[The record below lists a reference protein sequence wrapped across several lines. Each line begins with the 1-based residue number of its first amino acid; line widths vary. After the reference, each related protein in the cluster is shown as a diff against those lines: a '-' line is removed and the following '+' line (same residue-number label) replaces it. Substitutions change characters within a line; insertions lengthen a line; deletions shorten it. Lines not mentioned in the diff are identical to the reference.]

1 MTETNCSASAS
12 VPRSKRTKLRK
23 LELDKVRSMRIWIIA
38 LAVVIATAAGGIA
51 VPVHSAFAQA
61 AQPAV
66 PLVVGTLDLQ
76 AILKKSKAGQSL
88 EQALLAKSKAINADI
103 GKTEQGLR
111 AKRDQ
116 LMQQRSSL
124 PPADYQAKLADL
136 GKQFDA
142 LRKNAT
148 AKRKELE
155 AARNKGLQQISDT
168 LDGVIRDIAQKR
180 GLTLVINKS
189 LVVLAAENWDITTE
203 VQKGLDAKLP
213 KVSI

>member
-1 MTETNCSASAS
+1 M
-12 VPRSKRTKLRK
+12 
-23 LELDKVRSMRIWIIA
+23 RSMRTWIIA
-38 LAVVIATAAGGIA
+38 LAVAIAAAAGGIA
-51 VPVHSAFAQA
+51 IPVHSADAQA
-61 AQPAV
+61 AQNV
-66 PLVVGTLDLQ
+66 PLVVGTIDLQ
-76 AILKKSKAGQSL
+76 TILKTSKAGQSL

-111 AKRDQ
+111 AKRQ
-116 LMQQRSSL
+116 KLEQSRSSL
-124 PPADYQAKLADL
+124 APADFQAQLAGL
-136 GKQFDA
+136 QKEFDA
-142 LRKNAT
+142 LRKNAS

-155 AARNKGLQQISDT
+155 LARNKGLEQISKT
-168 LDGVIRDIAQKR
+168 LDTVIRDIAEKR

>member
-1 MTETNCSASAS
+1 M
-12 VPRSKRTKLRK
+12 
-23 LELDKVRSMRIWIIA
+23 RSMRIWIIA
-38 LAVVIATAAGGIA
+38 LAVAIAAVAGGTAI
-51 VPVHSAFAQA
+51 PLQSAAAQA
-61 AQPAV
+61 AQPV

-76 AILKKSKAGQSL
+76 TILKKSKAGQSL
-88 EQALLAKSKAINADI
+88 EKALLAKSKAINAEI

-111 AKRDQ
+111 ARRQQ
-116 LMQQRSSL
+116 LEQQRSSL
-124 PPADYQAKLADL
+124 PTADFQAQLAKLE
-136 GKQFDA
+136 KEFDA
-142 LRKNAT
+142 LRKNAG

-155 AARNKGLQQISDT
+155 AARNKGLEQISKT
-168 LDGVIRDIAQKR
+168 LDGVIREIAQQR

>member
-1 MTETNCSASAS
+1 M
-12 VPRSKRTKLRK
+12 RTL
-23 LELDKVRSMRIWIIA
+23 IIA
-38 LAVVIATAAGGIA
+38 LAVAIATAAGGIA
-51 VPVHSAFAQA
+51 VPLHSAA
-61 AQPAV
+61 AQSAQNV

-76 AILKKSKAGQSL
+76 TILKQSKAGQSL
-88 EQALLAKSKAINADI
+88 EQALVAKSKAINADI

-111 AKRDQ
+111 AKRQQ
-116 LMQQRSSL
+116 LEQQRSSL
-124 PPADYQAKLADL
+124 PPADYQAKLGEL
-136 GKQFDA
+136 EKEFDA

-155 AARNKGLQQISDT
+155 LARNKGLEQISKT
-168 LDGVIRDIAQKR
+168 LDTVIRDIAQKR

-189 LVVLAAENWDITTE
+189 LVVLAADNWDITTE

>member
-1 MTETNCSASAS
+1 M
-12 VPRSKRTKLRK
+12 RT
-23 LELDKVRSMRIWIIA
+23 WIIA
-38 LAVVIATAAGGIA
+38 LAVAIAAAAGGIA
-51 VPVHSAFAQA
+51 IPVHSADAQA
-61 AQPAV
+61 AQNV

-76 AILKKSKAGQSL
+76 TILKQSKAGQSL
-88 EQALLAKSKAINADI
+88 EQALLAKSKAINAEI

-111 AKRDQ
+111 AKRQ
-116 LMQQRSSL
+116 KLEQSRSSL
-124 PPADYQAKLADL
+124 APADFQAQLAAL
-136 GKQFDA
+136 QKEFDA
-142 LRKNAT
+142 LRKNAS

-155 AARNKGLQQISDT
+155 LARNKGLEQISKT
-168 LDGVIRDIAQKR
+168 LDTVIRDIAEKR